1 MRRTYEVCHGCQ
13 QGWIWQDRLLG
24 RPGLKCKHCG
34 TAWTNRKLPDLKKR
48 RVTWAPWNFNNQG
61 ARWPHRSY
69 KDTLLEPPPG
79 LQGGQPKKGK
89 KPKPGVLTKTIQE
102 HWAQLPEAMRT
113 QCEALGLATPAPP
126 PPQDLPTLIKEH
138 LQSLPQDLKAAVEKI
153 VEPEKPEPTLA
164 SKLKQSVGAL
174 RQLTDKKAAIQTKAD
189 AVKSQYTAL
198 LQELKELQG
207 KIEAAQKD
215 LQQATSMYN
224 QQLEK
229 EKQAA
234 DESNIDPEELTP
246 ENLTAIMASVGVI
259 ATPAQIQD
267 FAHKLGENVSQP
279 EVWVTGQFIK
289 QQLRVNRGTH
299 MLLTVHIKGLMMQS
313 LLAHMQ
319 VLAQTSRWLSMGNHH
334 NILL

>member
-1 MRRTYEVCHGCQ
+1 MGTLEFKQPRHKMATQVIQGHFARAATRFAGRTTQEGKEAQTKCSF
-13 QGWIWQDRLLG
+13 QD
-24 RPGLKCKHCG
+24 
-34 TAWTNRKLPDLKKR
+34 
-48 RVTWAPWNFNNQG
+48 
-61 ARWPHRSY
+61 
-69 KDTLLEPPPG
+69 
-79 LQGGQPKKGK
+79 
-89 KPKPGVLTKTIQE
+89 IQE

-113 QCEALGLATPAPP
+113 QCEALGLATPTPP
-126 PPQDLPTLIKEH
+126 QPQDLPTLIKEH

-189 AVKSQYTAL
+189 AVKSPYTAL

-207 KIEAAQKD
+207 KIESAQKD

-229 EKQAA
+229 
-234 DESNIDPEELTP
+234 DNIDPEELTP

-267 FAHKLGENVSQP
+267 FAHKLGENVSKRRKC
-279 EVWVTGQFIK
+279 G
-289 QQLRVNRGTH
+289 
-299 MLLTVHIKGLMMQS
+299 
-313 LLAHMQ
+313 
-319 VLAQTSRWLSMGNHH
+319 
-334 NILL
+334 